1 MSIRSYR
8 DLEAWRLGMDLAV
21 LVYGLTKKFP
31 REELY
36 GLSSQLRRAAIS
48 IPSNISEGHQQRTKS
63 YAHFVSLALGSLA
76 EAETQIELA
85 NRLHYT
91 TAQDLAALSSLTT
104 DLGRVL
110 HGLRR
115 SLLTRMNQNPR
126 SPIPDP

>member
-21 LVYGLTKKFP
+21 SVYRLTKTFP
-31 REELY
+31 REEQY

-48 IPSNISEGHQQRTKS
+48 IPSDISEGHQQKTKF

-85 NRLHYT
+85 NRLNYT
-91 TAQDLAALSSLTT
+91 TDKDLEAVSL
-104 DLGRVL
+104 LAGNLRRVL

-115 SLLTRMNQNPR
+115 SL
-126 SPIPDP
+126 IPDP